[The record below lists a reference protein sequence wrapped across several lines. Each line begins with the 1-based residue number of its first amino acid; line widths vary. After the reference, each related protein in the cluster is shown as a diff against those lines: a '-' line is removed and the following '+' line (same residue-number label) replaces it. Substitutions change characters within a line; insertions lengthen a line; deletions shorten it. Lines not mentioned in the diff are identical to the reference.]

1 VLAAPSL
8 RRSEEATIETAQR
21 IGNEKPSPPG
31 PKLGLDRVL
40 FNRGGPAE
48 QLKILPAAARDYGP
62 VVGFRFRNR
71 IAVVLLDDPTQIRYV
86 LRTNNRNYLKAEQYE
101 LVKLVLGE
109 GLLASEGDF
118 WRRQRRLVQP
128 AFHRR
133 RIAGLASMMVAETE
147 RTLSRRSD
155 SSWRRGEPFDV
166 SQEMTDLTLRIV
178 SKALFGPAADRDFE
192 RISDAQ
198 AVLGRYL
205 DRMTATFF
213 SLPHWVPT
221 PANLRYR
228 RALATLHGVMDGA
241 IDERERGGQR
251 GDDLLSMLLEA
262 RDERTGEG
270 MDKRQLRD
278 EAMTLLFAGHE
289 TTAAALSW
297 TWWLLGTHPEA
308 ESRLHEELDGVLA
321 GRVPEFEDLPDLS
334 YTRMVFQEATRL
346 YPPAWIISRQSIED
360 DEVGGYRIPAGT
372 TVLIS
377 SYVTHRNPR
386 YWEDPEI
393 FDPER
398 FLPER
403 SAGRPEF
410 AYLPFGGG
418 PRKCIGDH
426 FAMTEGVLILAT
438 IAQRY
443 RLLPVPAHP
452 VEPQP
457 LLTLKPKRGIIVSLE
472 ERGTHGDDR
481 DLRGEGRHR
490 HC

>member
-1 VLAAPSL
+1 
-8 RRSEEATIETAQR
+8 
-21 IGNEKPSPPG
+21 
-31 PKLGLDRVL
+31 
-40 FNRGGPAE
+40 
-48 QLKILPAAARDYGP
+48 
-62 VVGFRFRNR
+62 
-71 IAVVLLDDPTQIRYV
+71 
-86 LRTNNRNYLKAEQYE
+86 
-101 LVKLVLGE
+101 
-109 GLLASEGDF
+109 
-118 WRRQRRLVQP
+118 VQP
-128 AFHRR
+128 TFHRR

-147 RTLSRRSD
+147 RTLSRWSD

-166 SQEMTDLTLRIV
+166 SQQMTALTLRIV
-178 SKALFGPAADRDFE
+178 SKALFGPAADRHFE

-198 AVLGRYL
+198 SLLGRYL
-205 DRMTATFF
+205 DRKAAAFF

-228 RALATLHGVMDGA
+228 RALANLHGVIDGA
-241 IDERERGGQR
+241 IDERERGCQR

-262 RDERTGEG
+262 RDGRTGEG

-278 EAMTLLFAGHE
+278 EATTLLFAGHE

-308 ESRLHEELDGVLA
+308 ESRLHEELGGILA

-334 YTRMVFQEATRL
+334 YTRMVFQEAMRL
-346 YPPAWIISRQSIED
+346 YPPAWIISRRSIED

-438 IAQRY
+438 IAQRF
-443 RLLPVPAHP
+443 RLLPVPGHP

-472 ERGTHGDDR
+472 ERGTRGDDR
-481 DLRGEGRHR
+481 DLRDEGRR
-490 HC
+490 GA

>member
-1 VLAAPSL
+1 
-8 RRSEEATIETAQR
+8 
-21 IGNEKPSPPG
+21 
-31 PKLGLDRVL
+31 LDRIL
-40 FNRGGPAE
+40 FNRGGPGE

-62 VVGFRFRNR
+62 VVGFRFRKR
-71 IAVVLLDDPTQIRYV
+71 IALVLLDDPAHIRYV
-86 LRTNNRNYLKAEQYE
+86 LRTNNRNYLKSNQYE
-101 LVKLVLGE
+101 LVKLVVGD
-109 GLLASEGDF
+109 GLIASEGDF

-133 RIAGLASMMVAETE
+133 RIAGLVSLMAAETE
-147 RTLSRRSD
+147 RTLARWSD
-155 SSWRRGEPFDV
+155 SSWGQGEPFDIV
-166 SQEMTDLTLRIV
+166 QEMTDLTLRII
-178 SKALFGPAADRDFE
+178 SKTLFGPAADRHLE
-192 RISDAQ
+192 RISDALS
-198 AVLGRYL
+198 VL
-205 DRMTATFF
+205 DRHLDRKTATFI
-213 SLPHWVPT
+213 SLPQWAPT

-228 RALATLHGVMDGA
+228 RALADLHGVIHEA
-241 IDERERGGQR
+241 IDEHKRSGQR

-270 MDKRQLRD
+270 MDDKEMRD
-278 EAMTLLFAGHE
+278 ETMTLLFAGHE
-289 TTAAALSW
+289 TTTVALSW

-321 GRVPEFEDLPDLS
+321 DRLPSFEDLPDLP
-334 YTRMVFQEATRL
+334 YTRMVFQEAMRL
-346 YPPAWIISRQSIED
+346 YPPAWVMSRRPLKD
-360 DEVGGYRIPAGT
+360 DEVGGYRIPAGS

-377 SYVTHRNPR
+377 PYVTHRNPR
-386 YWEDPEI
+386 YWDSPEV

-398 FLPER
+398 FLLQR

-443 RLLPVPAHP
+443 HLLPVPEHP

-457 LLTLKPKRGIIVSLE
+457 LLTLKPKRGILVSLQK
-472 ERGTHGDDR
+472 RGSQR
-481 DLRGEGRHR
+481 V
-490 HC
+490 

>member
-1 VLAAPSL
+1 M
-8 RRSEEATIETAQR
+8 
-21 IGNEKPSPPG
+21 PSPPG
-31 PKLGLDRVL
+31 PKLRLDRVL
-40 FNRGGPAE
+40 FNRGGPGE
-48 QLKILPAAARDYGP
+48 QLKILPAAARDYGS

-71 IAVVLLDDPTQIRYV
+71 IATVLLDDPTQIRYV

-109 GLLASEGDF
+109 GLLVSDGDF
-118 WRRQRRLVQP
+118 WRRQRRLMQP
-128 AFHRR
+128 AFHRQ
-133 RIAGLASMMVAETE
+133 RITGLTSLMVAETA
-147 RTLSRRSD
+147 RTLSRWSG

-166 SQEMTDLTLRIV
+166 VQEMTDLTLRIV
-178 SKALFGPAADRDFE
+178 FKSLFGPAADRHSE

-198 AVLGRYL
+198 SVIDQHF
-205 DRMTATFF
+205 DRMMATFF

-228 RALATLHGVMDGA
+228 RALANLHGVIGGA

-251 GDDLLSMLLEA
+251 EDDLLSMLLEA
-262 RDERTGEG
+262 RDARTGEG

-289 TTAAALSW
+289 TTASALSW

-308 ESRLHEELDGVLA
+308 EGRLHTELDSVLA
-321 GRVPEFEDLPDLS
+321 GRAPEFEDVPNLS
-334 YTRMVFQEATRL
+334 YTRMVFQEAMRL
-346 YPPAWIISRQSIED
+346 YPPAWIISRQPIED
-360 DEVGGYRIPAGT
+360 DEIGGYRIPAGT

-386 YWEDPEI
+386 YWEYPNI

-403 SAGRPEF
+403 SADRPEF

-438 IAQRY
+438 IAQHY
-443 RLLPVPAHP
+443 RLLPVPEHP

-457 LLTLKPKRGIIVSLE
+457 LLTLKPKRGIMVSLE
-472 ERGTHGDDR
+472 ERASQS
-481 DLRGEGRHR
+481 
-490 HC
+490 